1 MKHQALIL
9 HLIGLLASS
18 ASAQTDS
25 TRAGTAEAYFNQ
37 ASRQYVKEDKGSA
50 MRLLD
55 RGLRAHPGDARLLA
69 LARELLKEENQ
80 QNQQQQQQQQN
91 QQQQQQE
98 QEQSEKGQ
106 QQEQTRPNERTEAPE
121 KEGMSKQD
129 AERVL
134 DELDR
139 NEQNVQEK
147 ARARRM
153 PARKR
158 NPEKDW

>member
-1 MKHQALIL
+1 MKAERIIIPWL
-9 HLIGLLASS
+9 GLLALS
-18 ASAQTDS
+18 ASAQSDS
-25 TRAGTAEAYFNQ
+25 TNAGSASEYFNK

-50 MRLLD
+50 MRVLD
-55 RGLRAHPGDARLLA
+55 KGLRAHPGDARLLA
-69 LARELLKEENQ
+69 LAQELLKEENQ
-80 QNQQQQQQQQN
+80 QQQQQQQQQN
-91 QQQQQQE
+91 QQQEQQE
-98 QEQSEKGQ
+98 QEQEQ
-106 QQEQTRPNERTEAPE
+106 QQERPASNEPAEQRESG
-121 KEGMSKQD
+121 GMSKQD